1 MGQKFVSLQ
10 YLRAFAAIFV
20 VLFHFRNS
28 YNGLFGIRDFGDILF
43 QHGKMGVDIF
53 FIISGFIIAMS
64 TENNSSKLSYVV
76 KRIFRIWPVYILACV
91 TMFYIS
97 GGKFN
102 AGDFLKAIF
111 FIPFDAQSSAPQFGY
126 SLIAVAWTLTYEV
139 LFYIIF
145 LLAMFISHKHR
156 NIICVMFMLSFCIL
170 TQSLTTDGFSFGGYS
185 YARYSGGLAS
195 IINPLSCSIVLEFCL
210 GVAIYELIRILDAI
224 EPPATIA
231 MLLLTIIG
239 VIVLSYK
246 IIYNGQMAFH
256 GLVGYG
262 SLSAM
267 IVMSAL
273 LAERLLKVNDIK
285 SMTIFGDSSYSIYL
299 WHLVIY
305 SFMLSIS
312 NKLYNVNYNMLFD
325 TWAIFAV
332 PLVLLASVLSY
343 KYIELPFIKLGHRIC
358 AQRKTLAA

>member
-1 MGQKFVSLQ
+1 MM
-10 YLRAFAAIFV
+10 V

-28 YNGLFGIRDFGDILF
+28 YNGLFGIKDFGDMLF

-64 TENNSSKLSYVV
+64 TERNVSKTSYVI
-76 KRIFRIWPVYILACV
+76 KRVFRIWPVYILACV

-102 AGDFLKAIF
+102 ASDFLKAIF
-111 FIPFDAQSSAPQFGY
+111 FIPFDAESSAPQFGY

-139 LFYIIF
+139 LFYIVF

-156 NIICVMFMLSFCIL
+156 NILCVLFMLSFCIF
-170 TQSLTTDGFSFGGYS
+170 TQSITAEGFSFGGYS
-185 YARYSGGLAS
+185 YARYNGNFAS

-210 GVAIYELIRILDAI
+210 GVMIYEFIKILDSVEI
-224 EPPATIA
+224 QATVA
-231 MLLLTIIG
+231 MLLLTAIG
-239 VIVLSYK
+239 AIVLSYK

-267 IVMSAL
+267 IVMSSL
-273 LAERLLKVNDIK
+273 LAERLVKVSDIK
-285 SMTIFGDSSYSIYL
+285 LMTIFGDSSYSIYL

-312 NKLYNVNYNMLFD
+312 NRLYNVNYNMLFD

-332 PLVLLASVLSY
+332 PLVMLASVLSY

-358 AQRKTLAA
+358 AQRKPLAA